1 MNKAQAKAII
11 LETVRVIPS
20 VLPYLSDATRAALK
34 AGYIEGGVAEIN
46 ARYNKEIVDAMTT
59 YFEGGA
65 MTAPR
70 NQFRQAM
77 TEAFN
82 SAMDTG
88 WIDGGQ
94 ALPLDEDAAA
104 WLDARLNSEL
114 AYIDDLFV
122 QIKALRAE
130 EKFDF
135 FAWVTAKADRYTS
148 TVMSVYNAAVLLAK
162 KNQMLTWNLGQT
174 EKHCDTCASLDG
186 NSHRASW
193 YISHDYIPRKPG
205 AAMLCGGYNC
215 DCRLTD
221 SKGEEV
227 TV

>member
-88 WIDGGQ
+88 WVDGGQ